1 MGIHLEETPVRKTLT
16 GLATVGLVLSL
27 AACGSETMGVKS
39 NMGAKIGIS
48 MPNTTSDRWKADGNN
63 MKQQF
68 TSMGYQVDLKL
79 GNDKV
84 PNQVATIKKFIAD
97 GDKLLVISAIDA
109 ASLVEPLAE
118 AKAKGVKVICYDRLI
133 TGTPNVDYQAT
144 FDNVRVGVMQAQLLI
159 DRLKIV
165 GSSRTFNIELY
176 AGSATDVNAK
186 SFYDGAMSLLRPYIS
201 QGKIKIP
208 SGKTKFSVIAT
219 KDYSGDIAGA
229 RMKQDLNTYY
239 KNRKLDGVL
248 SPYDGMTRGIIKA
261 MQDGGYGTPSKP
273 MPVNSGQDAEPES
286 VKMVISGE
294 QTATI
299 YKDTRELAK
308 VAVQQG
314 NALLTGAT
322 PMANDTVS
330 FKNGVKAVPTYLLY
344 PVQVDKTNY
353 RTLLIKGGYYKPK
366 DLGLPS

>member
-48 MPNTTSDRWKADGNN
+48 MPTTTSPRWVADSKN

-68 TSMGYQVDLKL
+68 NSMGYQVEVKYAE
-79 GNDKV
+79 NDAKA
-84 PNQVATIKKFIAD
+84 QASTIKKFIAD
-97 GDKLLVISAIDA
+97 GDKLLVISAVDA
-109 ASLVEPLAE
+109 GSLVEPLAE

-186 SFYDGAMSLLRPYIS
+186 SFYDGAMSLLKPYIAS
-201 QGKIKIP
+201 GKIKIP

-261 MQDGGYGTPSKP
+261 MQDAGYGTPSNP
-273 MPVNSGQDAEPES
+273 MPINSGQDAEADS
-286 VKMVISGE
+286 MKMVIAGE

-366 DLGLPS
+366 ELGLAS